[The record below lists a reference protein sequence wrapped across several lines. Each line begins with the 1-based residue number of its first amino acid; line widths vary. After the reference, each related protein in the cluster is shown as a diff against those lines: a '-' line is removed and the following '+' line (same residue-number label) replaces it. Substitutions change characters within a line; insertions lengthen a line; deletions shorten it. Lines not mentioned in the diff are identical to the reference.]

1 MATGIELWIPAIS
14 ALAGA
19 VIGGGFTALVTWD
32 SFKKQWEKDIWIKKL
47 DRLGEADKGL
57 FAPFLTHAY
66 RLDAK
71 RNVGDI
77 DGILG
82 VLRGGRE
89 YFIYCP
95 KDLKQKLLS
104 LYSTLE
110 RTNEVKKGDWNDE
123 DIDKFSDEVKQIERM
138 IYKTLTE
145 MEL

>member
-1 MATGIELWIPAIS
+1 M
-14 ALAGA
+14 
-19 VIGGGFTALVTWD
+19 VTYY

-71 RNVGDI
+71 REVCDI
-77 DGILG
+77 DGLLG

-95 KDLKQKLLS
+95 KDLNQKLLT

-110 RTNEVKKGDWNDE
+110 RTNELRKGGWNDE
-123 DIDKFSDEVKQIERM
+123 DIDKFSDDAKQIERM